1 MFSAAVNMI
10 PVVGTLKSFIELSS
24 GNDMFTG
31 EQISKTQAT
40 FNVLS
45 SAIPFAMGSVSKFGA
60 QAIGTSMGSLSGG
73 AMNYSR
79 SAMNIGGAA
88 KTGTVTAASEGSA
101 FGGALYSEKKL
112 GQLVSYLEKRGVNV
126 YETAGNPAFTA
137 RANGTGAMYLPAN
150 PTTLQV
156 KHELSHF
163 LDFKNMGFD
172 SYNAMGRA
180 GREASVLQRLQGN
193 RAWGGFNEAEKAFS
207 IQYPAGLTK

>member
-1 MFSAAVNMI
+1 
-10 PVVGTLKSFIELSS
+10 
-24 GNDMFTG
+24 
-31 EQISKTQAT
+31 
-40 FNVLS
+40 
-45 SAIPFAMGSVSKFGA
+45 
-60 QAIGTSMGSLSGG
+60 
-73 AMNYSR
+73 
-79 SAMNIGGAA
+79 
-88 KTGTVTAASEGSA
+88 
-101 FGGALYSEKKL
+101 
-112 GQLVSYLEKRGVNV
+112 
-126 YETAGNPAFTA
+126 
-137 RANGTGAMYLPAN
+137 MYLPAN